1 MESPS
6 RDKRAAH
13 FITIQ
18 PTETI
23 FTALPYRPH
32 SSLLEFL
39 RGEPKVLGALQIMLG
54 LIIIGFGMIFVFN
67 FLVFSQEFPLVFL
80 TGYPFWGA
88 LIYILTGYLT
98 GIDEKSTKIM
108 GQGVTGMNVISSL
121 VAVAGITL
129 TIITYRY
136 QYNYCQRPSLEGICV
151 FGTTL
156 FLGILSVLLIISIAE
171 LSISVTIATFR
182 NKCWIHSDEIVFFL
196 PSDIPQNSE
205 QPGPGQNALLQ
216 FELQEESSGDDPIM
230 NLQPVFFGGYAF
242 FKLRITRSPLASQ
255 PRSRPCNKS
264 IYYTASASMPGEQ
277 QESIF
282 PTSYEEFL
290 PPILKRK
297 PSEHIM
303 HILEDSTFEELKGED
318 LQPATVQRPK
328 MKSQLA
334 QDQDLPFQFL
344 PSHSVL
350 KRQELSPE
358 DLPSQAPPVQTLPVQ
373 NMLSKSPSIHGV
385 QSFDLTGEDMPYQY
399 IPSLDTSSQNT
410 PFQDALSQD
419 TPSQGKRSQDTL
431 SEALSKVMLP
441 EVSTPN
447 TKRFPNVKSLL
458 QQPPGLQPQN
468 IQRQN
473 PELLQIPY
481 EDIRSEVME
490 ETKKWDSAEELHR
503 KKSSRRYSLDQQTKR
518 YHSSRRRS
526 LDQHP
531 KSWQS
536 SKWKALEK
544 QIRHLLSQKK
554 QSLDKRIQ
562 SSQTPEKLPDQQ
574 HTDVHQAKGKQ
585 APISQFKDGQK
596 KDHRAE
602 KQESPKKQNQDQQP
616 NDQQAQEVK
625 SPKGQSQN
633 FQVKGQRTQMKKAPN
648 QLCQDQEYQIQ
659 QQQDWQPPQ
668 NAAQHNLDWQLQ
680 DALFKD
686 SECQDKDQKDFEC
699 TVIQEQDMQVDC
711 MQIRDIT
718 PEDTESIDQTQR
730 ELQSE
735 DTRPDLRCSG
745 QSSVQDACVGSLS
758 NIVSE
763 QDVQRN
769 ISVSSTSY
777 KEDLNLTSSSCYA
790 KDQQCED
797 SD

>member
-88 LIYILTGYLT
+88 LIV
-98 GIDEKSTKIM
+98 ST

-156 FLGILSVLLIISIAE
+156 FL
-171 LSISVTIATFR
+171 
-182 NKCWIHSDEIVFFL
+182 IVFFL

-255 PRSRPCNKS
+255 PS
-264 IYYTASASMPGEQ
+264 IYYTAS
-277 QESIF
+277 ESIF

-668 NAAQHNLDWQLQ
+668 NAAQH
-680 DALFKD
+680 
-686 SECQDKDQKDFEC
+686 
-699 TVIQEQDMQVDC
+699 
-711 MQIRDIT
+711 
-718 PEDTESIDQTQR
+718 
-730 ELQSE
+730 
-735 DTRPDLRCSG
+735 
-745 QSSVQDACVGSLS
+745 
-758 NIVSE
+758 
-763 QDVQRN
+763 
-769 ISVSSTSY
+769 
-777 KEDLNLTSSSCYA
+777 
-790 KDQQCED
+790 
-797 SD
+797 